1 MQFNQTKLIRFHL
14 SRYNYERCKF
24 LLALVLGGAAVYP
37 VAAQNLTYQRFPD
50 SYSARSTLTIGLLKG
65 EYDPRNITI
74 NLSQGTFTILSNKT
88 GNVPFEVAEYSSDWL
103 GVQLKKVPH
112 NSFSGVDVVFYRFFE
127 SDSDLL
133 RALLL
138 GKVDYTVFRSRKV
151 VDKYLPDLHGMQPIP
166 IRLPHNTVDMI
177 LYNLN
182 HPVLKNT
189 VVRQAISFS
198 IKKNE
203 IEEKILQNQGEVA
216 KGSPYE
222 PDNEYYP
229 AGEGIEQYNY
239 SPRRAVLILKN
250 DGWRLNTD
258 EIFEKNGRKLT
269 FRLAF
274 QKGVQL
280 EQTLATKIR
289 RDLNLR
295 GMEVILVPQTMVEL
309 NDNTQSGNFDAVLWH
324 HHFEETH
331 FALYDFFVN
340 PETSFIK
347 FRNANFNRTYKRVLR
362 IPKNARKPAIDRLQV
377 ITNQKC
383 IATYLSF
390 RWYLYHLFNTEQLA
404 NYYDGSLKPLDQW
417 QIGRKK

>member
-1 MQFNQTKLIRFHL
+1 MQSNPKKFICNPFFSTCF
-14 SRYNYERCKF
+14 ERCKV
-24 LLALVLGGAAVYP
+24 LIALILGSATVLP
-37 VAAQNLTYQRFPD
+37 VAAQSLAFQRFPD
-50 SYSARSTLTIGLLKG
+50 SYSTKTTLTSGLLKG
-65 EYDPRNITI
+65 EYDPREVSL
-74 NLSQGTFTILSNKT
+74 NLTRGEFEIL
-88 GNVPFEVAEYSSDWL
+88 GNNAVSVPFEVAEYSPDWL
-103 GVQLKKVPH
+103 GVRLKRFARSSAP
-112 NSFSGVDVVFYRFFE
+112 GVEVVFYRFFE
-127 SDSDLL
+127 TDSDLL

-138 GKVDYTVFRSRKV
+138 GKVDYTVFRSQKV

-203 IEEKILQNQGEVA
+203 IAEKILQNQGEVA

-222 PDNEYYP
+222 QDNNYYP
-229 AGEGIEQYNY
+229 SGEGIEQYNY

-250 DGWRLNTD
+250 DGWRLNAE
-258 EIFEKNGRKLT
+258 EIFEKNGQKLT
-269 FRLAF
+269 FKLAF

-289 RDLNLR
+289 HDLNLR

-309 NDNTQSGNFDAVLWH
+309 NDKTQSGNFDAVLWH
-324 HHFEETH
+324 HHFEESH
-331 FALYDFFVN
+331 FAVYDFFVN

-347 FRNANFNRTYKRVLR
+347 FRNANFNRTYKRILR
-362 IPKNARKPAIDRLQV
+362 MPEQARKPAIDRLQV

-390 RWYLYHLFNTEQLA
+390 RWYLYHLFNTERLS
-404 NYYDGSLKPLDQW
+404 NYYNGQLKPIDQW
-417 QIGRKK
+417 QIGKNK